1 LALIRKQGEKKF
13 IGFFEGVFNK
23 KTLFFFIFVICLEI
37 IIPSTKTMYLIMGS
51 EVGEEVIKSE
61 TGQRVQDAINKKLD
75 EYLGET

>member
-1 LALIRKQGEKKF
+1 MALIRKQGEKKF